1 MLILKTEGFAEIDQ
15 QLTELVRD
23 IQSPSEFKQFKKIL
37 SMSTR
42 RALQPLEEDLKA
54 RAPYDAEHN
63 TSGIHLRDTTRIDTR
78 IPTEQDK
85 KSIMVNESDAYI
97 AVLSVKKSAVSLSQ
111 EFGNVR
117 TVAQPYL
124 RITAQTGV
132 AKATQVLKAE
142 LSQRIPEYM
151 QKVLK
156 GRSK

>member
-1 MLILKTEGFAEIDQ
+1 MLIFKTEGFAEIDQ

-78 IPTEQDK
+78 IPTVQDK

-124 RITAQTGV
+124 RITAQTGA

>member
-1 MLILKTEGFAEIDQ
+1 MLIFKTEGFAEIDQ

>member
-1 MLILKTEGFAEIDQ
+1 MLIFKTEGFAEIDQ

-42 RALQPLEEDLKA
+42 KALQPLEEDLKA

>member
-1 MLILKTEGFAEIDQ
+1 MLIFKTEGFAEIDQ

-78 IPTEQDK
+78 IPTVQDK